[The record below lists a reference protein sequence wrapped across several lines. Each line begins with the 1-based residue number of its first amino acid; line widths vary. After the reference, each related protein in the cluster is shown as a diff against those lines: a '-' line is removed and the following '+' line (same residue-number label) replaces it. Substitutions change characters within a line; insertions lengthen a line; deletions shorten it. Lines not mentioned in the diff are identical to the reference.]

1 MLFPI
6 GAHLR
11 GLILTVQFH
20 TGNKYITF
28 GAEREWAVPLLQDH
42 RCVPHV
48 AANKM
53 DPEGAPYFGPLQ
65 SLSHWA
71 CDVSFC
77 LREGYPIR
85 PGFIQGVGGRRF
97 YIPPAHPI
105 LDMPTGR
112 HGYHQSGLH
121 FTQGIRRTVGVST
134 SKLGPLPSQ

>member
-77 LREGYPIR
+77 LREGYTIR
-85 PGFIQGVGGRRF
+85 PGFIQGVGGEAFLYPPSPPHSGYANRSPW
-97 YIPPAHPI
+97 IPSVRSTFH
-105 LDMPTGR
+105 
-112 HGYHQSGLH
+112 SGNQTYCWSLY
-121 FTQGIRRTVGVST
+121 Q
-134 SKLGPLPSQ
+134 